1 MFRFL
6 MCVVVAL
13 FLVSV
18 AHAAPRHRRYYTT
31 PQASTPVK
39 SYSYATSYAG
49 AGHTATAQGVAELQA
64 SNGRMG
70 HHGGNAG
77 YEGVGMG
84 STPEEA
90 LGNCCYSNS
99 GRAVVDQGVARGRDG
114 RWYACKRYR

>member
-6 MCVVVAL
+6 MCVLVVLSLA
-13 FLVSV
+13 SG
-18 AHAAPRHRRYYTT
+18 AQAAPRHRRYYTP
-31 PQASTPVK
+31 PQSQAPVK

-49 AGHTATAQGVAELQA
+49 HTGSAQGVAELQA

-70 HHGGNAG
+70 HHGGNSG
-77 YEGVGMG
+77 LEGVGMG